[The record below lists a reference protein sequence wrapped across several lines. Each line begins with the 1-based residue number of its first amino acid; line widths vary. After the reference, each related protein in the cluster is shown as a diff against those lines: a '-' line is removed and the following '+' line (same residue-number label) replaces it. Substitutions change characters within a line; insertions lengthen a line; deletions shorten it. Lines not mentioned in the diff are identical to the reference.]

1 MLEYFILGLIAMQ
14 VAIPLIDS
22 IVSVII
28 KGLSVIQS
36 YFDVILARNG
46 YKVQKIS
53 YGQEDEEP
61 IVRHPMGFIREE
73 EDGEDDL

>member
-1 MLEYFILGLIAMQ
+1 
-14 VAIPLIDS
+14 
-22 IVSVII
+22 
-28 KGLSVIQS
+28 
-36 YFDVILARNG
+36 VILARNG